1 MREEERAGKGVV
13 KFPAIVALNALNGG
27 AELRVNVG
35 KKFAMVEKVS
45 DFRRSGNVQM

>member
-35 KKFAMVEKVS
+35 KKICNGGKGV
-45 DFRRSGNVQM
+45 GL